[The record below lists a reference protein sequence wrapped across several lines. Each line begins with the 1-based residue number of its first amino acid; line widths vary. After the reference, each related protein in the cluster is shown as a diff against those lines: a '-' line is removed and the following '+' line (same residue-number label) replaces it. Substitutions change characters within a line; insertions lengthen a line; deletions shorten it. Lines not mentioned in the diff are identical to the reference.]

1 MTWELDEADEA
12 QAERRRR
19 AQRIADAREEHRR
32 RQDKLL
38 AEARKLEGR
47 GEQVEVVEVD
57 AQGRARLGRT
67 YDPEAEPEARSGV
80 AQWEGGYRRRGAVH
94 EYDPLAGLAPLAREG
109 D

>member
-1 MTWELDEADEA
+1 MTEHLDDEAWD
-12 QAERRRR
+12 ERRRR
-19 AQRIADAREEHRR
+19 AQRMADAQEEHRR
-32 RQDKLL
+32 RQEKLFV
-38 AEARKLEGR
+38 EARKLER
-47 GEQVEVVEVD
+47 SGEQVEVVEVD

-67 YDPEAEPEARSGV
+67 YDPGAEPEARNGV